1 MKYQVPCSTR
11 QGTSVPIWFLPE
23 SMPGHMHLYFSSQP
37 LPLFL
42 CWAFRSGLRQVLW
55 EELSVLPLCCST
67 PGLPCSPGLPLDLQ
81 LSRDF
86 APGWHWCLTP
96 PYLSITPLAPLP
108 TCSPEMPAFSAWHGS
123 HNCFWPTSSPV
134 QLYLELLKTPNY
146 VFTTNRSCRCPTS
159 WLIRI
164 LCHLPRGQPPSMLII
179 CFVILEN
186 VNKSVGL
193 PIFFFFSYWR
203 LVDI

>member
-1 MKYQVPCSTR
+1 MS
-11 QGTSVPIWFLPE
+11 W
-23 SMPGHMHLYFSSQP
+23 
-37 LPLFL
+37 
-42 CWAFRSGLRQVLW
+42 
-55 EELSVLPLCCST
+55 PLCCST

-86 APGWHWCLTP
+86 ATGSHWCLTP
-96 PYLSITPLAPLP
+96 PYLSITPLAPLR

-146 VFTTNRSCRCPTS
+146 VFTTNISCRCPTS
-159 WLIRI
+159 SLIRI
-164 LCHLPRGQPPSMLII
+164 RCHLPRGQPPSMWII
-179 CFVILEN
+179 RFVILEN

-193 PIFFFFSYWR
+193 PIFFFLIDVSLTYNTQLFSLPVGKCRKKGRENACKPEPYQSPIR
-203 LVDI
+203 KSRKLNI